1 MYYPTQYYDQI
12 GRGYY
17 PPPQNPSYVQQQQM
31 TQPVFGQ
38 QRQSQQQQQNNM
50 PMVVFAGEQE
60 ARGYLP
66 SPNSCYLFIDQ
77 SQGRA
82 YLKGAAENGQIYLSA
97 YSFTPD
103 GGGQEKQTNVPSSVN
118 TSEKYITAGDLQKM
132 EENIVN
138 RFESIIKKIGG
149 EREGAVERPDGT
161 E

>member
-31 TQPVFGQ
+31 AQPVFGQ
-38 QRQSQQQQQNNM
+38 QRQQPQQNNM

-82 YLKGAAENGQIYLSA
+82 YLKGAADNGQIYLSA
-97 YSFTPD
+97 YSFAPC
-103 GGGQEKQTNVPSSVN
+103 GGGREKQSNASSAVN
-118 TSEKYITAGDLQKM
+118 TSEKYITAEDLQKM

-138 RFESIIKKIGG
+138 RFESIIKKMGG
-149 EREGAVERPDGT
+149 EKDGAADRSDVT